1 MCCCLLCAS
10 PALADGEVV
19 KLAQRLAVHHRFLGS
34 ARHVGPPG
42 WHRWLLLV
50 VFWAIPSLAQDIH
63 NGPVAIRPMV
73 TAPQLMGKTP
83 SIPKINHCPEERAQ
97 LKETWQNAES
107 QMANGDDVVHGH
119 TRAQLKERYIYG
131 DKIIA
136 TLGASIHSGGM
147 DCEDALS
154 LATDA
159 LFGALFGD

>member
-1 MCCCLLCAS
+1 MQAMTPIRRITRPRQS
-10 PALADGEVV
+10 SRAAAGRP
-19 KLAQRLAVHHRFLGS
+19 
-34 ARHVGPPG
+34 
-42 WHRWLLLV
+42 RWLLLV

-83 SIPKINHCPEERAQ
+83 SIRKINHCPEERAQ
-97 LKETWQNAES
+97 LKETWHNAES
-107 QMANGDDVVHGH
+107 EMANGDDVVHGH

-136 TLGASIHSGGM
+136 TLGASIHSVGM
-147 DCEDALS
+147 DCDDALS

-159 LFGALFGD
+159 LFGD